1 MVLVPLHKDFPI
13 VQTTQ
18 PTRMAIAKAKKNG
31 HVDVVKLLIEKKSI
45 SINTKEDPDFYSSSW
60 CVLQQKGGRIASPFL
75 STTSRLA

>member
-31 HVDVVKLLIEKKSI
+31 HVDVVKLLIEKKRKVFRSI
-45 SINTKEDPDFYSSSW
+45 PKKIRRYMKERDNTQVHEFH
-60 CVLQQKGGRIASPFL
+60 
-75 STTSRLA
+75 